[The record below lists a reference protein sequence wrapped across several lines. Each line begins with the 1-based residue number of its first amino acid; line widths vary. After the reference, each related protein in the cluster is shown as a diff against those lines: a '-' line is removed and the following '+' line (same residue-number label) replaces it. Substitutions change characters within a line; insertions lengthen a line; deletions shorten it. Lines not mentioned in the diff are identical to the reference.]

1 MHRRDVIYTVPAG
14 MPAWLTRN
22 GHKGGRWMA
31 SRYEWCLRDDHP
43 GMIAGVEHGLSFASI
58 IRVTGAAA
66 NSTELMR
73 ILDTGCCDV
82 LVSDYSMPGNEH
94 GDGIALFSLIRRRY
108 PSVKL
113 VVLTMLDN
121 PAVLSALQRLGI
133 SCVVSKADAVNYLVP
148 AIHAA
153 ATGGAYY
160 SPSVEKGMRMRDMHN
175 GRAPQLLSKRELEV
189 PRLYARGMTV
199 NEIAERLNRSKKT
212 ISTQKSRAMQK
223 LGMERDVDL
232 LRYAMDNGIVA
243 SSSQSG
249 TSPDD
254 A

>member
-1 MHRRDVIYTVPAG
+1 MDG
-14 MPAWLTRN
+14 F
-22 GHKGGRWMA
+22 
-31 SRYEWCLRDDHP
+31 SLRVVLADDHP
-43 GMIAGVEHGLSFASI
+43 GMIAGVEHGLSSASTI
-58 IRVTGAAA
+58 QVAGTAA

-94 GDGIALFSLIRRRY
+94 GDGIALFSLIQRRY

-121 PAVLSALQRLGI
+121 PAVLSALRRLGI
-133 SCVVSKADAVNYLVP
+133 TCIVSKADAVSYLIP

-160 SPSVEKGMRMRDMHN
+160 SPSVEKSMRTLDRSRTD
-175 GRAPQLLSKRELEV
+175 GKAPQLLSKRELEV
-189 PRLYARGMTV
+189 LRLYASGLTV
-199 NEIAERLNRSKKT
+199 NEIAERLSRSKKT
-212 ISTQKSRAMQK
+212 ISTQKARAMEK
-223 LGMERDVDL
+223 LGVERDVDL

-249 TSPDD
+249 ASPDD